1 MKRVKRMKVMVMSGV
16 FALVATFLPQ
26 LATLNAAPA
35 PASAPPPYVVM
46 GQGLQK
52 GNSGS
57 SRLLTTAEELDAY
70 LKVSSCNAEVTGF
83 LNGVDFKKEEV
94 LIYNLLHRGSGADR
108 PAVSF
113 SDADSVLICKV
124 SDSNTSM
131 IRTMDL
137 RITKLQFLVKVD
149 RTRIT
154 DIDVQDRMGQNGGRR
169 YPVALGSTMT
179 PDAAV
184 RILQGFP
191 AYRDWPRDRILAA
204 RELNFY
210 HHDLS
215 TKDYEAITQ
224 VQGLRALNLG
234 ATDITPEKLRLLR
247 GMPNLEM
254 LELGST
260 HWQRNQLDSA
270 CLVALQGMRLKSL
283 GLAKGSFDTAGLR
296 ALLTLPAL
304 ERLDLQNV
312 KLTPGTGLKALAQSR
327 TLQAL
332 DIRDTHPLTA
342 DDVASL
348 ASVPSLRELRTKAP
362 QYKALGTLRQL
373 RLLDL
378 EAGNTL
384 TGNTLQQLSG
394 LKELRT
400 LRLYSQN
407 PLDKQAMAVIGRMT
421 HLENLA
427 LPYVKVNGEAL
438 ATLAPLRLQRLEL
451 KVNYQIDD
459 AGLALLAGNHPDLE
473 LLNLRYCKNITAKG
487 ATILAELKKLRV
499 VNVYSTGITEAH
511 LKEACPG
518 VRWSMNRSPF
528 MDDLMRNDIRRPFL
542 DDAASTA
549 QQPQ

>member
-1 MKRVKRMKVMVMSGV
+1 MNETLQNHLVLSFLFTCA
-16 FALVATFLPQ
+16 FALQPVLGEESPT
-26 LATLNAAPA
+26 PA
-35 PASAPPPYVVM
+35 PTPTSPPYVVM

-57 SRLLTTAEELDAY
+57 SRLLTTAEELESY
-70 LKVSSCNAEVTGF
+70 LKVSSCNADVTGF

-94 LIYNLLHRGSGADR
+94 LIYNLVHRGSGSDR

-124 SDSNTSM
+124 YDSNTSQM
-131 IRTMDL
+131 RTADHPT
-137 RITKLQFLVKVD
+137 TKLQFLVKVD

-154 DIDVQDRMGQNGGRR
+154 DIDVQDRMGQNGGRN
-169 YPVALGSTMT
+169 YPVALGSTIT
-179 PDAAV
+179 PDAAA

-204 RELNFY
+204 RELSFY
-210 HHDLS
+210 HQDLS
-215 TKDYEAITQ
+215 MKDFEAITQ
-224 VQGLRALNLG
+224 VKGLRALNLG

-247 GMPNLEM
+247 GMPDLEM
-254 LELGST
+254 LELGSSY
-260 HWQRNQLDSA
+260 WVRNQLDSA
-270 CLVALQGMRLKSL
+270 CLEALKGMRLKSL
-283 GLAKGSFDTAGLR
+283 GLASGSFDTAGLL
-296 ALLTLPAL
+296 ALLALPSL
-304 ERLDLQNV
+304 ERLDLQRT
-312 KLTPGTGLKALAQSR
+312 KLAPGTGLKTLAQSR

-362 QYKALGTLRQL
+362 HYKALGSLRHL

-378 EAGNTL
+378 DAGWASL

-400 LRLYSQN
+400 LRFCSHN
-407 PLDKQAMAVIGRMT
+407 PLDRQAMEVIGKMA

-427 LPYVKVNGEAL
+427 LPYIKVDGAALEA
-438 ATLAPLRLQRLEL
+438 LAPLRLKRLVL
-451 KVNYQIDD
+451 KSNDRLDD

-473 LLNLRYCKNITAKG
+473 LLDLRYCKKVTAKG
-487 ATILAELKKLRV
+487 ATLLAELKKLRV
-499 VNVYSTGITEAH
+499 VNVFSTGITEVH

-518 VRWSMNRSPF
+518 VRWSLNQSLF
-528 MDDLMRNDIRRPFL
+528 MDDLVRNDIRQPFF

-549 QQPQ
+549 QQHQ